1 MTIPTIYIN
10 DGMNTQSSQALH
22 IQTYC
27 NSVRQQIP
35 VDFERFPNLREIQ
48 RQINTGLATA
58 KQHANHYLNDI
69 QPLIIRN
76 ITNIQDYFETQNLL
90 STVMPSG
97 ATKEQWLSALSMV
110 SDKAREYQ
118 EVSANTRRTIG
129 SLNDKLIIDSNNYQ
143 LIVVNLNNVVN
154 GNNGVLE
161 QLNRDID
168 GINAAIDGAI
178 AGIVVGGL
186 LIIGGAI
193 VTAIGAVAGLVTA
206 GTSTPVV
213 MGGIAMMT
221 AGAGGVIGGAIVLD
235 KSLSAREKLYR
246 DRSQLNS
253 EVLVASQIGSGYQGL
268 QTQAQSAVTAA
279 TQMSNAWD
287 SLTSELDILNANL
300 RKGIIDDSFLRQLFL
315 TASQTSVTKVL
326 DGTKIIKQQMAGVV
340 VREVPANQ
348 TIADFVKRLAA

>member
-1 MTIPTIYIN
+1 M
-10 DGMNTQSSQALH
+10 
-22 IQTYC
+22 
-27 NSVRQQIP
+27 
-35 VDFERFPNLREIQ
+35 
-48 RQINTGLATA
+48 
-58 KQHANHYLNDI
+58 
-69 QPLIIRN
+69 IR
-76 ITNIQDYFETQNLL
+76 
-90 STVMPSG
+90 
-97 ATKEQWLSALSMV
+97 
-110 SDKAREYQ
+110 DKAKEYQ
-118 EVSANTRRTIG
+118 EVSVNTRRTIG
-129 SLNDKLIIDSNNYQ
+129 TLNDNLIIDSNNYQ
-143 LIVVNLNNVVN
+143 VIVVNLNNVVG
-154 GNNGVLE
+154 GNNGILE

-213 MGGIAMMT
+213 LGGIAMMT
-221 AGAGGVIGGAIVLD
+221 AGAGGVVGGAIVLS
-235 KSLSAREKLYR
+235 KSLEAREKLYR

-253 EVLVASQIGSGYQGL
+253 EVMVATQIGSGYKGL

-287 SLTSELDILNANL
+287 SLTSELDTLNANL
-300 RKGIIDDSFLRQLFL
+300 RKGIIDDGFLRQLFL
-315 TASQTSVTKVL
+315 EASKSSVGKVL

-340 VREVPANQ
+340 VREVPQDQ

>member
-1 MTIPTIYIN
+1 MSTPTISIN

-27 NSVRQQIP
+27 NSVRQQVS
-35 VDFERFPNLREIQ
+35 VDFERFPNLREHQ
-48 RQINTGLATA
+48 RQINESLTTA
-58 KQHANHYLNDI
+58 KRHSNHYLNDI

-76 ITNIQDYFETQNLL
+76 VTNIQDYFETQNLI
-90 STVMPSG
+90 SSYIPSG
-97 ATKEQWLSALSMV
+97 ATKEQWLSALGMV
-110 SDKAREYQ
+110 HDKAKEYQ

-129 SLNDKLIIDSNNYQ
+129 TLNDNLIIDSNNYQ
-143 LIVVNLNNVVN
+143 VIVVNLNNVVG
-154 GNNGVLE
+154 GNNGILE

-168 GINAAIDGAI
+168 GINATIDGAI
-178 AGIVVGGL
+178 TGIVLGGL

-213 MGGIAMMT
+213 IGGIAMMT
-221 AGAGGVIGGAIVLD
+221 AGAGGVTGGAIVLSN
-235 KSLSAREKLYR
+235 SLSAREKLYR
-246 DRSQLNS
+246 DRSRLNS
-253 EVLVASQIGSGYQGL
+253 EVMVATQIGSGYRGL

-287 SLTSELDILNANL
+287 SLTSELETLNTNL

-315 TASQTSVTKVL
+315 EASKSSVGKVL
-326 DGTKIIKQQMAGVV
+326 DGTKIIKRQMAGVEI
-340 VREVPANQ
+340 REVPRNQ
-348 TIADFVKRLAA
+348 TIAEYVKRLAA

>member
-1 MTIPTIYIN
+1 
-10 DGMNTQSSQALH
+10 
-22 IQTYC
+22 
-27 NSVRQQIP
+27 
-35 VDFERFPNLREIQ
+35 
-48 RQINTGLATA
+48 
-58 KQHANHYLNDI
+58 
-69 QPLIIRN
+69 
-76 ITNIQDYFETQNLL
+76 
-90 STVMPSG
+90 
-97 ATKEQWLSALSMV
+97 
-110 SDKAREYQ
+110 
-118 EVSANTRRTIG
+118 
-129 SLNDKLIIDSNNYQ
+129 LNDKLIIDSNNFQ
-143 LIVVNLNNVVN
+143 LVVVDLNNVVK
-154 GNNGVLE
+154 GNHGVLE
-161 QLNRDID
+161 QLSRDID

-206 GTSTPVV
+206 GTSIPVV

-221 AGAGGVIGGAIVLD
+221 AGAGGVAGGAIVLD
-235 KSLSAREKLYR
+235 KSLSAREELYR
-246 DRSQLNS
+246 KRSQLNS

-287 SLTSELDILNANL
+287 SLTSELDTLNANL

-326 DGTKIIKQQMAGVV
+326 DGTKIIKQQMAGVI

>member
-1 MTIPTIYIN
+1 MTTPTLSIN
-10 DGMNTQSSQALH
+10 DGMNNQSSQALH

-27 NSVRQQIP
+27 NSVRQQIS
-35 VDFERFPNLREIQ
+35 VDFERFPNLREHQ
-48 RQINTGLATA
+48 RQINESLTTA
-58 KQHANHYLNDI
+58 KRHSNHYLNDI

-76 ITNIQDYFETQNLL
+76 VTNIQDYFETQNLIA
-90 STVMPSG
+90 SVMPSG
-97 ATKEQWLSALSMV
+97 ATKEQWLSTLGMIR
-110 SDKAREYQ
+110 DKAKEYQ
-118 EVSANTRRTIG
+118 EVSVNTRRTIG
-129 SLNDKLIIDSNNYQ
+129 TLNDNLIIDSNNYQ
-143 LIVVNLNNVVN
+143 VIVVNLNNVVG
-154 GNNGVLE
+154 GNNGILE

-213 MGGIAMMT
+213 LGGIAMMT
-221 AGAGGVIGGAIVLD
+221 AGAGGVVGGAIVLS
-235 KSLSAREKLYR
+235 KSLEAREKLYR

-253 EVLVASQIGSGYQGL
+253 EVMVATQIGSGYKGL

-287 SLTSELDILNANL
+287 SLTSELDTLNANL
-300 RKGIIDDSFLRQLFL
+300 RKGIIDDGFLRQLFL
-315 TASQTSVTKVL
+315 EASKSSVGKVL

-340 VREVPANQ
+340 VREVPQDQ

>member
-1 MTIPTIYIN
+1 MTSPTLYIN
-10 DGMNTQSSQALH
+10 HGMNTQSSQALH

-35 VDFERFPNLREIQ
+35 VDFERFPGLRESQ
-48 RQINTGLATA
+48 RQINTGLETA

-76 ITNIQDYFETQNLL
+76 VTNIQDYFETQNLI
-90 STVMPSG
+90 SAFMPAG
-97 ATKEQWLSALSMV
+97 TTKDQWLSALGMV
-110 SDKAREYQ
+110 SDKAKEYQ
-118 EVSANTRRTIG
+118 EASVNTRRTIG
-129 SLNDKLIIDSNNYQ
+129 SLNDKLITDSNNFQ

-186 LIIGGAI
+186 LIIGGVI
-193 VTAIGAVAGLVTA
+193 VTAIGAVADLVTA

-213 MGGIAMMT
+213 MGGIAMMI
-221 AGAGGVIGGAIVLD
+221 AGAGGVIGGSIVLSN
-235 KSLSAREKLYR
+235 SLGAREQLYR

-253 EVLVASQIGSGYQGL
+253 EVLLTSQIGSGYRGL
-268 QTQAQSAVTAA
+268 QTQAQTAVTAA

-287 SLTSELDILNANL
+287 SLTSELDTLSANL

-326 DGTKIIKQQMAGVV
+326 DGTKIIKQQMAGVA